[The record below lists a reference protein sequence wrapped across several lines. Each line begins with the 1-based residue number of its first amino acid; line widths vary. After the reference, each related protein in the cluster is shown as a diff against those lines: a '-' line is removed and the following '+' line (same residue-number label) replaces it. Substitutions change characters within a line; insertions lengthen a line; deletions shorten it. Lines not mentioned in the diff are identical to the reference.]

1 MELKKEWRQFK
12 SAKPGP
18 RFTRQYESNQ
28 EERKHKW
35 TRPAMIALG
44 ALIILVGIVAL
55 PAPGPGML
63 VIAAG
68 AALLARRSYAPS
80 SGARNRT
87 TPPSVP
93 VIRDRPSELAV
104 CPVAIV
110 TKRRVDESRAEWIR
124 RPVV

>member
-12 SAKPGP
+12 SAKPGT

-35 TRPAMIALG
+35 TRAAMIALG

-68 AALLARRSYAPS
+68 AALLAR
-80 SGARNRT
+80 
-87 TPPSVP
+87 
-93 VIRDRPSELAV
+93 
-104 CPVAIV
+104 
-110 TKRRVDESRAEWIR
+110 ESRWIAERLDAAEVSLR
-124 RPVV
+124 RLAGK

>member
-1 MELKKEWRQFK
+1 MYRGIRCASKPGYRPNYMELKKEWRQFK
-12 SAKPGP
+12 SAKPGT

-68 AALLARRSYAPS
+68 AALLAR
-80 SGARNRT
+80 
-87 TPPSVP
+87 
-93 VIRDRPSELAV
+93 
-104 CPVAIV
+104 
-110 TKRRVDESRAEWIR
+110 ESRWIAERLDAAEVSLR
-124 RPVV
+124 RLAGK